1 MGTYKKLNMILNC
14 IIGSFI
20 GVFIARSIDTY
31 WDYKTH
37 PKLYEVT
44 SAPWYLTIQIFGI
57 IVAVVVGI
65 AVILKVIIRKK
76 IK

>member
-1 MGTYKKLNMILNC
+1 MKKYQKLNTILNC

-20 GVFIARSIDTY
+20 GVFIARSIYTY

-37 PKLYEVT
+37 PDLYAVT
-44 SAPWYLTIQIFGI
+44 SAPWYTVIQIFGGIVAI
-57 IVAVVVGI
+57 IVVI
-65 AVILKVIIRKK
+65 AVILKIIIRKK

>member
-1 MGTYKKLNMILNC
+1 MKKYQKLNTVLNC

-20 GVFIARSIDTY
+20 GVFIARSIYTY

-37 PKLYEVT
+37 PDLYAVI
-44 SAPWYLTIQIFGI
+44 SVPWYRVIQVFGI
-57 IVAVVVGI
+57 IAAVVVGI
-65 AVILKVIIRKK
+65 AVILKIIIRKK